1 MEEATDVGATG
12 FRVVRNQNRATTIH
26 PITTSLPIKGK
37 SVATQIRC
45 CIARVFNDREQTLT
59 RTASISTESGIILKR
74 VAVFKNPLRPS
85 YVARK
90 IGYLAVV
97 QCPNIV
103 YVDKNRSCLFVYM
116 LAQHLAVQLIPSK
129 FATMTTLLHADLTYY
144 LRGVG
149 FKIQNALGS
158 GHREADYEN
167 ALAYQFEQDGVVF
180 RQQPIYT
187 VSYREKQI
195 GAYRPDF
202 TLAANAFQLDLKA
215 TPAITV
221 LHKAQVLSY
230 LAVTGAELVFIMNFG
245 AASMYYERLPNFLAT
260 RQVIPRIQSPLNAP
274 PKHLLYAELTTPIL
288 EALHTVHITLGPGF
302 LHQVYRRATR
312 IELSQIG
319 LNFEYLKELP
329 LRFNGQAIGKQ
340 ETRLF
345 WVEQKLLLATVALIE
360 VTPAHISKLRW
371 AMGEL
376 DCQLGLLANFY
387 GTQVKVQFV
396 RIK

>member
-74 VAVFKNPLRPS
+74 VAVFKNPLRPL

-167 ALAYQFEQDGVVF
+167 ALAYQLEQDGVVF

-187 VSYREKQI
+187 ISYREKQI

-202 TLAANAFQLDLKA
+202 TLAADAFQLDLKA

-230 LAVTGAELVFIMNFG
+230 LAVTGAELGFIMNFG
-245 AASMYYERLPNFLAT
+245 AASMEYERLPNFLAT
-260 RQVIPRIQSPLNAP
+260 RQVNPWIQSPLNAP
-274 PKHLLYAELTTPIL
+274 PKHLLYTELTTPIL
-288 EALHTVHITLGPGF
+288 EALHTVHVTLGPGF

-329 LRFNGQAIGKQ
+329 LRFNGQIIGNQ

-360 VTPAHISKLRW
+360 VTPAHLSKLRW

-376 DCQLGLLANFY
+376 GCPLGLLANFY

-396 RIK
+396 RVK